1 MAEKKLDELDKVN
14 EALSTSE
21 QFLEKYQKPILIG
34 LLVVVLA
41 VSGVLAFRQFYL
53 IPRAEKAQAEMYQA
67 VMALEEGNYDL
78 AVAGDENFL
87 GLEAIADQYGST
99 EAGNLAKAYLGI
111 CYFNKADYATAQK
124 YFDRFKATDEV
135 IAPAVLARIGDCLVN
150 MEQYEKSVSYFE
162 KAAKSADNATFS
174 PVYLLKAGL
183 AYEKLGKNAQA
194 KAVYEQIKDNYP
206 TTTSVRG
213 IDRYIERVSK

>member
-1 MAEKKLDELDKVN
+1 M
-14 EALSTSE
+14 
-21 QFLEKYQKPILIG
+21 
-34 LLVVVLA
+34 
-41 VSGVLAFRQFYL
+41 
-53 IPRAEKAQAEMYQA
+53 
-67 VMALEEGNYDL
+67 
-78 AVAGDENFL
+78 
-87 GLEAIADQYGST
+87 
-99 EAGNLAKAYLGI
+99 
-111 CYFNKADYATAQK
+111 
-124 YFDRFKATDEV
+124 

>member
-99 EAGNLAKAYLGI
+99 EAGNLAKAYLCNGSKI
-111 CYFNKADYATAQK
+111 FRPFQSYGRS
-124 YFDRFKATDEV
+124 DRPRRF
-135 IAPAVLARIGDCLVN
+135 G
-150 MEQYEKSVSYFE
+150 SYRR
-162 KAAKSADNATFS
+162 
-174 PVYLLKAGL
+174 LLSEYGT
-183 AYEKLGKNAQA
+183 
-194 KAVYEQIKDNYP
+194 I
-206 TTTSVRG
+206 
-213 IDRYIERVSK
+213 